1 MYSIMSSAYKDSLTS
16 FPVWILFTSFSSLIS
31 VSRTSKAMLNKSG
44 ESEHLCLVLDFRGNA
59 FSFSLLSMIL
69 TIGLSYMA
77 FIMLSYIPSMPTSWR
92 VFIVNRCWILSKA
105 FSASIEMIVCFL
117 LFNLLMWCITL
128 IDLQILKNPCIP
140 GIKPMWS
147 RCMIF
152 LLCCW
157 IVC

>member
-140 GIKPMWS
+140 G
-147 RCMIF
+147 MIPLDHGVKSF
-152 LLCCW
+152 
-157 IVC
+157 